1 MKPISAK
8 YSPCSYNITG
18 KIINLHF
25 EYTRHIVIILYTH
38 KRRHV
43 LLRPEN
49 VQNHIKKTTNKP
61 NHTYQMRKKLLLTT
75 ITLMAIGSA
84 FADPIDMNK
93 AKVIASRF
101 AVDGEVELV
110 TSAQRSE
117 AKSRMLSQEYQ
128 NTAPY
133 YIFSRGKDK
142 GFVIVSG
149 DDCLPE
155 ILGYTESG
163 DFIEEKMPEQ
173 LLGWLKHYAEI
184 IEEAQVNKAK
194 SRAARVET
202 YDAKASSRVDIPVLM
217 TTHWHQSSPYND
229 LCPLLNGTETHAATG
244 CVATA
249 AAQVIY
255 YFWKDNPDTL
265 MAATPTYD
273 YGAPVTRVFPAGT
286 PMKWGIM
293 QPSYGSST
301 PAEMGEAV
309 ATLMASV
316 GAATWL
322 TYGSSTSG
330 QISNLEN
337 TFSTYFNMTGKCQY
351 KSGISQSTW
360 EDMIYKELEAG
371 RPMVYTGYNDNNG
384 GHAVVVDGY
393 QASNNLFHF
402 NFGWGGQGDGY
413 YTVNDET
420 GMNGFNQYQ
429 GMVYNISPKKQNLT
443 GKIAYT
449 DKMYAYRTNSIK
461 VSVANN
467 GTLPYSGVYIFAN
480 TNGTKPLN
488 ISQAKDKDTESVLN
502 NDGTYK
508 DFTFEISPSDEKTL
522 YVYLTDNNC
531 NILSTDTIDVA
542 APDNDIEFKSI
553 NIAGSNETETIEG
566 KEYTVVYNNKATCEI
581 TLANNSDIN
590 YDGRPKVDIYA
601 SEDGGKT
608 FSYVNYKSSSIEIG
622 ANEEGTMKITISNSS
637 TCPIKTGI
645 PYYAVIE
652 KTIRDINETVNI
664 NFNTED
670 TIARFI
676 LKDADM
682 EVVSYEDRCLKL
694 KGHWDPNAFTSFA
707 GRFTYDDAA
716 LYDLTEVIGINK
728 APETDKKNALIYV
741 NADTDIDGEN
751 IVNIGND
758 GSAVCRHLV
767 LYPGYDFMPK
777 ASFKAEKAE
786 YMMEQEENKWY
797 QIVLPFNASVPDG
810 ILAKKIT
817 SHSAVLGIMN
827 KTENVSVISAG
838 TPALIMSS
846 DKERMTLTGENVT
859 VDINAENTGD
869 PDFIGTF
876 VNTTTPEGAFLVNFE
891 ETQYFEPVDAGTE
904 VLALR
909 GYFLDP
915 NTKNKFKANSSNIL
929 DPAYL
934 QLGQAISECHDI
946 YNEYSPMII
955 DKANEDMA
963 DSIAKAEKIYT
974 ERSFDQSSPVKN
986 YAEALLEYAY
996 AYRFNLKPETLVEID
1011 CTYFIENPSF
1021 ESKTKTGWE
1030 TQSQAYVKSNSILNT
1045 MGVGVDGSYLL
1056 YNMEYSDSTATAIS
1070 QTIENLPEGFYRLTA
1085 MLGTDTGYDVTLFA
1099 GDKETKVPGHK
1110 FGGFYLSEGIVDNV
1124 RVGEDGKLEI
1134 GVRDNDRWYK
1144 ADNFRLTYLGN
1155 TKDDPTGIEEITNGT
1170 EDNYF
1175 TINGGKGS
1183 ISIST
1188 GTPAE
1193 FSLYTVSGM
1202 LVAKMKIDGT
1212 YTFQGLNKG
1221 IYIVNG
1227 KKVAVY

>member
-1 MKPISAK
+1 
-8 YSPCSYNITG
+8 
-18 KIINLHF
+18 
-25 EYTRHIVIILYTH
+25 
-38 KRRHV
+38 
-43 LLRPEN
+43 
-49 VQNHIKKTTNKP
+49 
-61 NHTYQMRKKLLLTT
+61 
-75 ITLMAIGSA
+75 MAVGSA
-84 FADPIDMNK
+84 IADPIDMNK
-93 AKVIASRF
+93 AKMIASRF

-110 TSAQRSE
+110 TSASRSE
-117 AKSRMLSQEYQ
+117 AKSRMLSQEYLK
-128 NTAPY
+128 TAPY
-133 YIFSRGKDK
+133 YIFSRGENK

-194 SRAARVET
+194 PRASRIEA

-217 TTHWHQSSPYND
+217 TTHWHQSGPYND
-229 LCPLLNGTETHAATG
+229 LCPLLSGTETHAATG

-255 YFWKDNPDTL
+255 YYWKDNPDTL
-265 MAATPTYD
+265 MSTTPTYD

-301 PAEMGEAV
+301 PAEMSEAV

-322 TYGSSTSG
+322 TYGSATSG
-330 QISNLEN
+330 QISDLVN
-337 TFSTYFNMTGKCQY
+337 TFSNYFNMTGICQY

-360 EDMIYKELEAG
+360 ENMIYNELAAG
-371 RPMVYTGYNDNNG
+371 RPMVYTGYNDTSG

-429 GMVYNISPKKQNLT
+429 GMVYNIAPKKQNLK
-443 GKIAYT
+443 GKIEHT
-449 DKMYAYRTNSIK
+449 NKVYAYRTNSIK

-480 TNGTKPLN
+480 SNGSKPQN
-488 ISQAKDKDTESVLN
+488 VSQAKDEDTETVLS
-502 NDGTYK
+502 NDGTFK
-508 DFTFEISPSDEKTL
+508 DFTFEVNPSDEGPL
-522 YVYLTDNNC
+522 YVYLTDKNC
-531 NILSTDTIDVA
+531 NILGTDTIDAVA
-542 APDNDIEFKSI
+542 PENDIEFKSI
-553 NIAGSNETETIEG
+553 DIAGSNETETIES
-566 KEYTVVYNNKATCEI
+566 KEYTVVYNNKATCI
-581 TLANNSDIN
+581 LTLANNSNVN
-590 YDGRPKVDIYA
+590 YEGRPKVDIYT

-608 FSYVNYKSSSIEIG
+608 FSYVNYRSSSIEIAAG
-622 ANEEGTMKITISNSS
+622 GEGQMEVSISNTS
-637 TCPIKTGI
+637 TCPIKTDT
-645 PYYAVIE
+645 PYYVVAE
-652 KTIRDINETVNI
+652 KTINSIQESVDID
-664 NFNTED
+664 FNTTD

-676 LKDADM
+676 LKGSDM
-682 EVVSYEDRCLKL
+682 EAVSYADRCLKL
-694 KGHWDPNAFTSFA
+694 KGHWDRNAFSLLA
-707 GRFTYDDAA
+707 NRITYDDATQ
-716 LYDLTEVIGINK
+716 YDLTEVSSISE
-728 APETDKKNALIYV
+728 APETEKKNALVYV
-741 NADTDIDGEN
+741 KVDAGIDGEN
-751 IVNIGND
+751 IVKVSED
-758 GSAVCRHLV
+758 GSYACSHLV
-767 LYPGYDFMPK
+767 LYPGYDFAPK
-777 ASFKAEKAE
+777 APFKAEKAE
-786 YMMEQEENKWY
+786 FIMEQDENKWY

-810 ILAKKIT
+810 IVAKKIT
-817 SHSAVLGIMN
+817 SHSKVLGIMN
-827 KTENVSVISAG
+827 KTEDIAVIEAG
-838 TPALIMSS
+838 TPALVMSS
-846 DKERMTLTGENVT
+846 SKGNMTLTGEDVT
-859 VDINAENTGD
+859 VDTNAANTGD
-869 PDFIGTF
+869 AAFIGTF
-876 VNTTTPEGAFLVNFE
+876 VNTTTPEGAFIVNFD

-904 VLALR
+904 VLAMR

-915 NTKNKFKANSSNIL
+915 ETKNKFKVNSSNIL

-934 QLGQAISECHDI
+934 QLGQTIAECYKI
-946 YNEYSPMII
+946 YDEYNMKVVDQANI
-955 DKANEDMA
+955 DLT
-963 DSIAKAEKIYT
+963 DSIAKAEKIYA
-974 ERSFDQSSPVKN
+974 ERSFEKSSEVKD
-986 YAEALLEYAY
+986 YAEALLEFAN

-1011 CTYFIENPSF
+1011 CTYLIENPSF

-1070 QTIENLPEGFYRLTA
+1070 QTVENLPEGFYRLTA

-1110 FGGFYLSEGIVDNV
+1110 FGEFYLSEGIVDNV

-1155 TKDDPTGIEEITNGT
+1155 TKDDPTAIEDVTSTT
-1170 EDNYF
+1170 EDSAF
-1175 TINGGKGS
+1175 EISGDKGM

-1188 GTPAE
+1188 STPAE

-1202 LVAKMKIDGT
+1202 LVAKVKIDGT